1 MSLVRRH
8 PLITFFV
15 LTYALA
21 WILWLPL
28 VVLQDTI
35 PAAPDL
41 VLVLL
46 GSNVPSLLAIVLT
59 ALLLGRGALRKLL
72 GRLLIWRV
80 DPRWYLVVVLG
91 PAALVGG
98 MVAFNAFVGGPD
110 ISVGVSLLTV
120 VITLAFFIFPGSALG
135 EEIGWRGYALPRL
148 QSGRSALSAS
158 LILGVIWAFYH
169 LPLFFTGQAF
179 RSPSLLVPFVVSGLA
194 LSVILSWVYN
204 STGGSLLLVVVLHA
218 AANLPLTL
226 LLEPLGSRAMVPFMF
241 YVALMVVAAIVVVMV
256 AGHAHLSR
264 KHRKQEESAQPE
276 ATTAAPRV
284 V

>member
-1 MSLVRRH
+1 
-8 PLITFFV
+8 
-15 LTYALA
+15 
-21 WILWLPL
+21 
-28 VVLQDTI
+28 
-35 PAAPDL
+35 
-41 VLVLL
+41 
-46 GSNVPSLLAIVLT
+46 
-59 ALLLGRGALRKLL
+59 
-72 GRLLIWRV
+72 
-80 DPRWYLVVVLG
+80 
-91 PAALVGG
+91 
-98 MVAFNAFVGGPD
+98 
-110 ISVGVSLLTV
+110 
-120 VITLAFFIFPGSALG
+120 
-135 EEIGWRGYALPRL
+135 
-148 QSGRSALSAS
+148 
-158 LILGVIWAFYH
+158 VIWAFYH

-241 YVALMVVAAIVVVMV
+241 YVALMVVAAIVVVIV